1 MSAPR
6 KPMMALYELDS
17 ITASPE
23 SYVDY
28 SVSNSLLSGFLI
40 AVLAAWALV
49 MFNRLWQATLRSR
62 ASAALKHA
70 RSLGF
75 RVKPDGMR
83 ARVVAVGA
91 IGSEPVRIE
100 WRGGVTGLHVCLIR
114 RDQVR
119 RLPFIEDPA
128 TFDNVLYTA
137 YLPSSR

>member
-6 KPMMALYELDS
+6 KPMMALHELDP

-23 SYVDY
+23 SYIDY

-40 AVLAAWALV
+40 ALLAAWAWV

-62 ASAALKHA
+62 AAAALAHA
-70 RSLGF
+70 RMRGF
-75 RVKPDGMR
+75 QVKPDGTR

-100 WRGGVTGLHVCLIR
+100 WRGGVTGLHVFLIR
-114 RDQVR
+114 QDQVR
-119 RLPFIEDPA
+119 RLPFIEDPG
-128 TFDNVLYTA
+128 VLDTVLDA
-137 YLPSSR
+137 GHLALPQ